1 MGPAG
6 MPGGEG
12 GKEGFILRAISNPKV
27 AERIGLSDEQAARIK
42 RQITDHKRQEIKL
55 RAEHELA
62 ALEQASLLTGKEV
75 DEAAVMA
82 AVEKAG
88 KARTE
93 IAKLRVKAIL
103 MLKETLTDEQREQVH
118 KMMAE
123 RFRGRRKERR
133 EGMERFRAA
142 GRGRRRD
149 PGDGPAEAGPDGDAP
164 PGD

>member
-1 MGPAG
+1 MTGDDKVTLVSGMSKAAVEKGLKAG
-6 MPGGEG
+6 DLIREVAPLVG
-12 GKEGFILRAISNPKV
+12 GKGGGRPDMAQGGGNDPTSIP
-27 AERIGLSDEQAARIK
+27 
-42 RQITDHKRQEIKL
+42 T
-55 RAEHELA
+55 